1 MIAIGER
8 VQFDPMEHI
17 TGMGSESIKGNF
29 VTGTIVF
36 VHYAHRWFSVEYD
49 CDGVKQRTSFLFSDV
64 GKSVTIC
71 G

>member
-1 MIAIGER
+1 MITIGER

-36 VHYAHRWFSVEYD
+36 VHYAHKWFSVEY
-49 CDGVKQRTSFLFSDV
+49 GNNQRTSFLFSDV